1 LICEPPLFEKRM
13 EKDMENSELINN
25 IVELVNKFDFNGT
38 FVDCKRFGN
47 GHINDTFLITLDC
60 DGEQRKYI
68 LQRINH
74 NVFKNPEQVMENII
88 GVTSYLRDV
97 LEGMGENPDRRT
109 LNVIKTKDGK
119 GCFVDKNGS
128 YWRAL
133 VFIDDAVSLEL
144 PESENDFFQSAVAF
158 GEFQNM
164 LDKYPAETLH
174 ETIPNFHNTPVR
186 FETFLKAVERDASG
200 RAKDVS
206 AEIEFVKSRR
216 EFMSLLED
224 SYANGVLPKRV
235 THNDTKLN
243 NVMLDNVTRKPVC
256 VVDLD
261 TIMPGYSVNDFG
273 DSIRFGASTA
283 AEDEKDLDKVH
294 FSLKLFDVYAKGFLE
309 GCGGI
314 LTDKEIEF
322 LPVGAKMMTLEC
334 GMRFLTDYIDGD
346 TYFKTEYADHNL
358 VRCRTQFKLVQEM
371 EAAWEDMNK
380 IIAKYR

>member
-1 LICEPPLFEKRM
+1 M
-13 EKDMENSELINN
+13 TNN
-25 IVELVNKFDFNGT
+25 IEKNEIIELVNQFDLHGT
-38 FVDCKRFGN
+38 FVEAKTFGN

-60 DGEQRKYI
+60 DGKGKKYI

-74 NVFKNPEQVMENII
+74 NVFKNPNQVMENII
-88 GVTSYLRDV
+88 GVTSYLREI
-97 LEGMGENPDRRT
+97 LTEMGENPDRRT
-109 LNVIKTKDGK
+109 LNVIKTKYGK
-119 GCFVDKNGS
+119 GCFEDKNGC
-128 YWRAL
+128 YWRVL
-133 VFIDDAVSLEL
+133 VFIDDAVSLES

-158 GEFQNM
+158 GEFQKM

-174 ETIPNFHNTPVR
+174 ETIPDFHNTPVR
-186 FETFLKAVERDASG
+186 YENFLKAVERNASG
-200 RAKDVS
+200 RAGNV
-206 AEIEFVKSRR
+206 ATEIEFVKSRYD
-216 EFMSLLED
+216 FMKVFEE
-224 SYANGVLPKRV
+224 SYAAGVLPKRV

-243 NVMLDNVTRKPVC
+243 NVMLDKETRKPVC

-294 FSLKLFDVYAKGFLE
+294 FSLNLFEVYTKGFLE

-314 LTDKEIEF
+314 LTDCEIEF

-346 TYFKTEYADHNL
+346 TYFKTAYDDHNL
-358 VRCRTQFKLVQEM
+358 VRCRTQFKLVEEM
-371 EAAWEDMNK
+371 ESMWNEMNE